1 MAGRRRRKKKHNIRN
16 FIIALVII
24 TCGGIGL
31 YAHFGGDEARA
42 HLYEA
47 KSHAQSVFYETGEK
61 LGLAEPVSRL
71 IQQAQELWDKVVPG
85 AETKIEIADIP
96 EYAGSPF
103 VEINGNIPQFDEA
116 DLTRDA
122 FEEYSPLDILSRCRA
137 AYAKLGTELMPKE
150 ERGSISEVK
159 PTGWQN
165 VKYDGVDQGY
175 LYNRCHLIGFQLAG
189 ENANER
195 NLITGTRYMNVDGML
210 PFENLVASYIRET
223 GNHVM
228 YRVTPVYDGA
238 DMVAS
243 GVQIEAESV
252 EDGGNGIRFNVYC
265 YNVQPGIEIDYAT
278 GESSVLGK

>member
-1 MAGRRRRKKKHNIRN
+1 MAGRRKRKKKQNIRN
-16 FIIALVII
+16 FIIALAII
-24 TCGGIGL
+24 VCGGIGF

-47 KSHAQSVFYETGEK
+47 KSQAQSTLYETGEK
-61 LGLAEPVSRL
+61 LGLAEPVSKL

-85 AETKIEIADIP
+85 AEPKIEIADIP

-122 FEEYSPLDILSRCRA
+122 FEEYSPLDILSRCKT
-137 AYAKLGTELMPKE
+137 AYAKLGTELMPEE

-165 VKYDGVDQGY
+165 VKYESVDQGY

-210 PFENLVASYIRET
+210 PFENLVATYIRET

-252 EDGGNGIRFNVYC
+252 EDGGDGIRFNVYC

-278 GESSVLGK
+278 GESREK

>member
-1 MAGRRRRKKKHNIRN
+1 MAGRRKRKIKHGIRN
-16 FIIALVII
+16 FIIAILII
-24 TCGGIGL
+24 ACFGVGL
-31 YAHFGGDEARA
+31 YTRLGGDDARA
-42 HLYEA
+42 HLSEV
-47 KSHAQSVFYETGEK
+47 KSQVQNVLYETGEK

-85 AETKIEIADIP
+85 AEPKIEITEIP
-96 EYAGSPF
+96 EYAGAPF
-103 VEINGNIPQFDEA
+103 VEINGNIPQFDEK
-116 DLTRDA
+116 DLNREA
-122 FEEYSPLDILSRCRA
+122 FEEYSSLDILSRCKT
-137 AYAKLGTELMPKE
+137 AYAKLGKELMPEE
-150 ERGSISEVK
+150 ERGDISDVK

-165 VKYDGVDQGY
+165 VKYEEIDQGY

-252 EDGGNGIRFNVYC
+252 EDGGEGIRFNVYC

-278 GESSVLGK
+278 GESAVRSK